1 MSGRLA
7 GQVAWISGSAS
18 GIGAATAKLFAREG
32 ASVAIVDVRHEEGE
46 QLAREI
52 NSAGGT
58 AIYASCDVASS
69 DQVRESIE
77 TTVAQFGDL
86 HIVAN
91 CAGIVHV
98 GLLHEYSEDAWDR
111 LMGVNVK
118 SIFFSI
124 RHAMR
129 FLRRNDRSYVVNVG
143 SISSHV
149 GQRLTPAYTT
159 SKGAVLSL
167 TRSIAL
173 DYASLGLRCN
183 CVSPGITDT
192 PMLRKHLDTSSDPD
206 ETLRQRVRRVPMNRA
221 MLPDDIAR
229 TILYLSCEDSAGVN
243 GTSIVVD
250 GGYLAAAEWDTA
262 DDDTADDDTA
272 DDSISGDFS
281 SGDFMAPGD
290 ATTGGDA

>member
-1 MSGRLA
+1 MTDRLA
-7 GQVAWISGSAS
+7 GQVAWISGGAS
-18 GIGAATAKLFAREG
+18 GIGTATAKLFASEG
-32 ASVAIVDVRHEEGE
+32 AAVVIADVGDEDGE
-46 QLAREI
+46 QLTGEI

-58 AIYASCDVASS
+58 AIYSSCDVGSS
-69 DQVRESIE
+69 DQVRDSIDS
-77 TTVAQFGDL
+77 TVAQFGGL
-86 HIVAN
+86 NIVVN

-98 GLLHEYSEDAWDR
+98 GLLHEYASEDWDQ

-118 SIFFSI
+118 GIFFSLK
-124 RHAMR
+124 HAFPHFR
-129 FLRRNDRSYVVNVG
+129 KNDRSYMVNVG

-149 GQRLTPAYTT
+149 GQRSTPAYTT

-167 TRSIAL
+167 TQSIAL
-173 DYASLGLRCN
+173 DYAAIGLRCN

-192 PMLRKHLDTSSDPD
+192 PMLRQHLNTTPDPD

-221 MLPDDIAR
+221 MQPDDIAR

-262 DDDTADDDTA
+262 DDPKA
-272 DDSISGDFS
+272 
-281 SGDFMAPGD
+281 
-290 ATTGGDA
+290 